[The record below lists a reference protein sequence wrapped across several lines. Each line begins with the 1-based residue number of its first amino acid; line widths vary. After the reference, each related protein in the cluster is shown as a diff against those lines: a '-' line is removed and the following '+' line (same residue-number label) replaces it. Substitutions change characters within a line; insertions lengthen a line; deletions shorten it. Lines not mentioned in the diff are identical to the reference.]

1 MKASN
6 FINKNGLVD
15 VEKYSAYM
23 AGLRKRLL
31 WRFIA
36 ELIFGASVFI
46 VLVFFFIASAP
57 SCAQEVPQS
66 AAAYKRTLIRSAHGH
81 WGLDAPVSLF
91 AAQIHQE
98 SGWRIDARSPAGAEG
113 LAQFMPATS
122 EWFSTLHP
130 RDLTTAQ
137 PYNPAWAMRALVL
150 YNQYLY
156 RRVDARDICQRWAF
170 TLSAY
175 NGGLG
180 WVNRD
185 KALAQ
190 ASGVDPLIWFDATE
204 DYNAGRGNAAFAEN
218 RHYPKA
224 IIYRH
229 QPLYVAAGWGTS
241 VCGVGGNSAHF

>member
-1 MKASN
+1 MIMQGIESQARRRKILWKEARR
-6 FINKNGLVD
+6 FGLYLVCL
-15 VEKYSAYM
+15 VATAVLAITISSRNCVA
-23 AGLRKRLL
+23 
-31 WRFIA
+31 A
-36 ELIFGASVFI
+36 EIPKQAN
-46 VLVFFFIASAP
+46 AH
-57 SCAQEVPQS
+57 
-66 AAAYKRTLIRSAHGH
+66 KRTLIRTAHSH

-122 EWFSTLHP
+122 EWFALRNP

-150 YNQYLY
+150 YNQHLFKQIQ
-156 RRVDARDICQRWAF
+156 ASSPCQQWAF
-170 TLSAY
+170 TLSGY

-180 WVNRD
+180 WLNRD
-185 KALAQ
+185 KALAA
-190 ASGVDPLIWFDATE
+190 ASGADSLAWFDSTE
-204 DYNAGRGNAAFAEN
+204 LYNAGRSKAAFAEN

-229 QPLYVAAGWGTS
+229 QPLYVAAGWGAG
-241 VCGVGGNSAHF
+241 VCHAF

>member
-1 MKASN
+1 M
-6 FINKNGLVD
+6 I
-15 VEKYSAYM
+15 M
-23 AGLRKRLL
+23 RKTLAAL
-31 WRFIA
+31 
-36 ELIFGASVFI
+36 SVMI
-46 VLVFFFIASAP
+46 VLSYQLAFASELPRDALTH
-57 SCAQEVPQS
+57 
-66 AAAYKRTLIRSAHGH
+66 KRTLVRTAGYS
-81 WGLDAPVSLF
+81 WGIDAPVALF
-91 AAQIHQE
+91 AGQIHQE

-113 LAQFMPATS
+113 LAQFMPSTS
-122 EWFSTLHP
+122 EWFATLHP

-156 RRVDARDICQRWAF
+156 RRIEARDNCQRWAF

-185 KALAQ
+185 KAFAQ

-204 DYNAGRGNAAFAEN
+204 HYNAGRSKAAFVEN

-229 QPLYVAAGWGTS
+229 QPLYAAAGWGTS

>member
-1 MKASN
+1 MDLDK
-6 FINKNGLVD
+6 
-15 VEKYSAYM
+15 EM
-23 AGLRKRLL
+23 ATVLRRFSVALFLNAAAWLL
-31 WRFIA
+31 
-36 ELIFGASVFI
+36 
-46 VLVFFFIASAP
+46 VLVLLGVGLFIP
-57 SCAQEVPQS
+57 CAHAAVPQQ
-66 AAAYKRTLIRSAHGH
+66 ANAHKRTLIRTAHSH

-122 EWFSTLHP
+122 EWFALRNP

-150 YNQYLY
+150 YNQHLFKQIQ
-156 RRVDARDICQRWAF
+156 ASSPCQQWAF
-170 TLSAY
+170 TLSGY
-175 NGGLG
+175 NGGLV

-185 KALAQ
+185 KALAS
-190 ASGVDPLIWFDATE
+190 ASGADPLAWFDSTE
-204 DYNAGRGNAAFAEN
+204 LYNAGRSKAAFAEN

-229 QPLYVAAGWGTS
+229 QPLYVAAGWGAG
-241 VCGVGGNSAHF
+241 VCHAF